1 MTSITKTKRMRNVRQ
16 GIRGYY
22 NSCIRSVQMLLM
34 NPAMEVVS
42 KAEKKEKIRSYLRD
56 RTKF

>member
-1 MTSITKTKRMRNVRQ
+1 MTHITKTKRMRNVRQ

-42 KAEKKEKIRSYLRD
+42 KAERKENIISYLRD